1 MPTIDPLY
9 PSVQPDHIGTA
20 SPQPWPFI
28 PPSPLVYPDLVS
40 QQTLM
45 EILKVQKEQLE
56 LIKAL
61 MERINQMVH
70 PPGRF
75 DKRASADSVILKG

>member
-9 PSVQPDHIGTA
+9 PSVQPDHG
-20 SPQPWPFI
+20 PNQYPWPFV
-28 PPSPLVYPDLVS
+28 PPPQLYPDLIS
-40 QQTLM
+40 QQTLL

-61 MERINQMVH
+61 MERMNQMVH